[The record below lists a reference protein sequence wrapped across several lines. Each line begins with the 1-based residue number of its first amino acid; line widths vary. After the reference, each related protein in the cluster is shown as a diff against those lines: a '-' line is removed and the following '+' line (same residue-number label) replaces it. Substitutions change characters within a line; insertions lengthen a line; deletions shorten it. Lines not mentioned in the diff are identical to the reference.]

1 MASDKKNSSLL
12 HLILSLVSLT
22 FLVVAT
28 FFMVRELR
36 ALSIDGILNTI
47 NSISYKRLAAA
58 ITLCVVNYSIMTGYD
73 WVGLWYAG
81 VNLPFRKVALT
92 SIVGDTLN
100 NNLGLSAVVGS
111 TIKFRFYSA
120 LGVGASSIARAIG
133 FYTIGYWLG
142 FSFLTSISFL
152 YYFPQIAVF
161 GNWGKAIQI
170 AISMLLML
178 PVAFFAGMM
187 FQKKIK
193 KVSLGKIHIDIP
205 TPAKG
210 LSILL
215 VGILDWTC
223 TGVIFYL
230 LMPQSAI
237 RDVFKFVSI
246 YVISH
251 IAGMASQVPGGIAV
265 FESAALLMNGGNTTV
280 TMMASLL
287 MFRVLFFIA
296 PFILG
301 LCGFFYFELKQG
313 HRLLFGRKDAF
324 TKADTMIIENQ
335 TDTSSN
341 TSAE

>member
-1 MASDKKNSSLL
+1 MASDKKNRRLL

-22 FLVVAT
+22 FLVGAT
-28 FFMVRELR
+28 FFLVQELR
-36 ALSIDGILNTI
+36 ALSIEEIFHTI

-58 ITLCVVNYSIMTGYD
+58 ITLCIVNYSIMVGYD
-73 WVGLWYAG
+73 WIGLWYAG
-81 VNLPFRKVALT
+81 VTIPFRKIALT

-100 NNLGLSAVVGS
+100 NNLGLSAFVGS

-120 LGVGASSIARAIG
+120 LGVSASSIARAIG

-142 FSFLTSISFL
+142 FSFLSSISFL
-152 YYFPQIAVF
+152 YFFPQIAVF
-161 GNWGKAIQI
+161 GNWGKPVQI
-170 AISMLLML
+170 AISMFLML
-178 PVAFFAGMM
+178 PVAFFTGMV

-193 KVSLGKIHIDIP
+193 KVSLGKLHIDIP

-210 LSILL
+210 LSVLL

-223 TGVIFYL
+223 TGVMFYL

-251 IAGMASQVPGGIAV
+251 IAGMVSQVPGGIAV
-265 FESAALLMNGGNTTV
+265 FESAAVLMNGANTTV

-287 MFRVLFFIA
+287 VFRVLFFIA

-324 TKADTMIIENQ
+324 TKADNMIIENQ
-335 TDTSSN
+335 TDISGKISVQ
-341 TSAE
+341 